1 MSVYGVASH
10 SYHSRIIT
18 YSNTNTRTP
27 GTTELTIVGYHEYP
41 EQIYTLLQNLKSGGA
56 SICESSHYFLR
67 LVGSFLPTK
76 ENPRRPLEALNSAFE
91 ELERIESAKK
101 ELGWVRGVRARK
113 GSIEQQ
119 QQQQQ
124 QHSNIIQVRL
134 TKLLTEDRIEH
145 YMKDIKEEFGSTE
158 FIDAYFKAATV
169 CSRATEKKLS
179 MMESENQSSAEDVR
193 IFIRARSARISIISH
208 FH

>member
-1 MSVYGVASH
+1 MGF
-10 SYHSRIIT
+10 
-18 YSNTNTRTP
+18 
-27 GTTELTIVGYHEYP
+27 HEYP
-41 EQIYTLLQNLKSGGA
+41 EQVFSLLQNLKSGGA

-67 LVGSFLPTK
+67 LVGSFIPTK

-101 ELGWVRGVRARK
+101 ELGWVRGVRAYHK
-113 GSIEQQ
+113 SQSNNNNTQ
-119 QQQQQ
+119 
-124 QHSNIIQVRL
+124 SNIIQVRL

-179 MMESENQSSAEDVR
+179 MMEDQTQSSAEDVR
-193 IFIRARSARISIISH
+193 SVRA
-208 FH
+208 